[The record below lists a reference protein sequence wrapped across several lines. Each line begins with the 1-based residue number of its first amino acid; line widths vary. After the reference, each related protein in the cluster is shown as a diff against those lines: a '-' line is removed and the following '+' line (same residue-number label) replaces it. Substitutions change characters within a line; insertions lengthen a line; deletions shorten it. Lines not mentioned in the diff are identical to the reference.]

1 MKWTRE
7 FLHLECFLGICAGG
21 HLQGVVGGVVEGPG
35 AAHGHP
41 EDSAVLEDG
50 LTHVLGMMPCW
61 FFKPKLKNCFPLK
74 ILQKGTASQLLRDV
88 ALIATK
94 PLEQFGRIPTD
105 FLLNWWVG

>member
-50 LTHVLGMMPCW
+50 LTHVLGMIQTKAQKL
-61 FFKPKLKNCFPLK
+61 FFPKDPTERNGKANC
-74 ILQKGTASQLLRDV
+74 
-88 ALIATK
+88 
-94 PLEQFGRIPTD
+94 
-105 FLLNWWVG
+105 

>member
-1 MKWTRE
+1 VKWTRE

-61 FFKPKLKNCFPLK
+61 FFKPKLKNCFSLK
-74 ILQKGTASQLLRDV
+74 ILQKGTAKPTADRNETFNKETSQLRTVNLQ
-88 ALIATK
+88 L
-94 PLEQFGRIPTD
+94 
-105 FLLNWWVG
+105 